1 MPRYVTDVDRWI
13 SHECRL
19 VKAGETFETTFPE
32 GMKLGETLREIKP
45 EKVEKAKKA
54 KSDAPQTPENPP
66 ADPPAGDDLT

>member
-19 VKAGETFETTFPE
+19 VKAGEVFETTFPE

-45 EKVEKAKKA
+45 EKLKKA

-66 ADPPAGDDLT
+66 AEPPAGDDLT